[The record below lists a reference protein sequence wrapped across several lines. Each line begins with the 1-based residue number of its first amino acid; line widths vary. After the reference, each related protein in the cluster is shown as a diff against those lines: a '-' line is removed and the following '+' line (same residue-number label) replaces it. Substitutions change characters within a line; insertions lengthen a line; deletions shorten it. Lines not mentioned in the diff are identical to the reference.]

1 MKYEEIC
8 SLILNEMDNLIYI
21 SDMDKFELIYMN
33 ETAKEKF
40 NIDKKE
46 IYQGQKCYKVLQGLD
61 SPCPFCTNN
70 LINEESFY
78 TWETYNPLLK
88 EYFIVRDKIIDV
100 DGKKARLEI
109 ATDITQKESEKRKL
123 EYELYKEET
132 IVKCI
137 QTLSSDG
144 NTKEAI
150 NKLLEIVCGFYE
162 GNRAYIFEI
171 DYENKVFSNSY
182 EYCTKDVTKE
192 IDNLQKLPIS
202 LIDDWITQFNNEGE
216 FYISALDKKYDK
228 SSPAYKILSDQGIE
242 SLIAAPLIKDGQIT
256 GFLGVDDPKKNI
268 NDLTL
273 IKTLTY
279 FIMNDIDKGKLL
291 QTLNKMSYYDALTN
305 LGNRNHYINVIEHF
319 NENPPENIG
328 IVYIDVNGLKLVND
342 NYGHDYGD
350 VLLKQ
355 TAELLKKVYD
365 KHVFRVGGDEFV
377 ALCPNTEKHE
387 FDKTVAKLR
396 KLLKNE
402 EEINISIGAVWDE
415 GTNELEKLIKNADNL
430 MYLEKQSYYKS
441 NLVKEHNYRSEVSK
455 KLIREIADNKF
466 TILLQPQIETSTG
479 RISGAE
485 ALVRKIDDDGSLIT
499 PDKFISSY
507 EAKNI
512 IRHVDLFVLES
523 VCKILDKWRSEK
535 RPFIAISINI
545 SRVTV
550 MEYKIIDKI
559 CSICDHYDIPH
570 SLINIEVTES
580 ISKMSD
586 AVLFEKIKRFR
597 KEGFTISLDDFGS
610 DYSNLSILTKIEFDN
625 LKIDKSIIDNINS
638 NPNARIIIEHVID
651 MCKHIEKTKTV
662 AEGVETKEQ
671 FDMLENYKCDYIQGY
686 YFSKPLTVEE
696 FENKYMN

>member
-1 MKYEEIC
+1 MEYDEIC
-8 SLILNEMDNLIYI
+8 SLIINEMDNLIYI
-21 SDMDKFELIYMN
+21 SDVDKYELIYMN
-33 ETAKEKF
+33 KTARESF
-40 NIDKKE
+40 NIDEKE
-46 IYQGQKCYKVLQGLD
+46 DYRGKKCYKVLRGLD
-61 SPCPFCTNN
+61 SPCEFCTNK
-70 LINEESFY
+70 LINEDSFY
-78 TWETYNPLLK
+78 TWESFNPLLG
-88 EYFIVRDKIIDV
+88 EYFIVRDKVVNI

-132 IVKCI
+132 IVNCAR
-137 QTLSSDG
+137 TLSGDR
-144 NTKEAI
+144 NIQAAI
-150 NKLLEIVCGFYE
+150 DKLLEIVCGFYN
-162 GNRAYIFEI
+162 GSRAYIFEI
-171 DYENKVFSNSY
+171 DYENKVFSNTY
-182 EYCTKDVTKE
+182 EYCTKNVTEE
-192 IDNLQKLPIS
+192 IDNLQNLPIT
-202 LIDDWITQFNNEGE
+202 LIDDWLYQFNKEGE
-216 FYISALDKKYDK
+216 FYISALGEKYDK
-228 SSPAYKILSDQGIE
+228 NSPAYKILSSQGID

-279 FIMNDIDKGKLL
+279 FIMNDVDKEKLL
-291 QTLNKMSYYDALTN
+291 NTLNKMSYYDALTD
-305 LGNRNHYINVIEHF
+305 LGNRNHYINVVEHF

-328 IVYIDVNGLKLVND
+328 TVYIDVNGLKLIND
-342 NYGHDYGD
+342 SYGHDYGD
-350 VLLKQ
+350 ILLKQ

-365 KHVFRVGGDEFV
+365 KHIFRVGGDEFV
-377 ALCPNTEKHE
+377 ALCPNIEKHE
-387 FDKTVAKLR
+387 FEKSVSRLR
-396 KLLKNE
+396 HLLKKE
-402 EEINISIGAVWDE
+402 EEINISIGAVWDK
-415 GTNELEKLIKNADNL
+415 GKTELEKLIKNADNL

-455 KLIREIADNKF
+455 KLIREIANNKF
-466 TILLQPQIETSTG
+466 TVLLQPQIETSTG
-479 RISGAE
+479 NISGAE
-485 ALVRKIDDDGSLIT
+485 ALVRKIDDDGNLIT

-523 VCKILDKWRSEK
+523 VCKILDKWRSENK
-535 RPFIAISINI
+535 PLIAISINL

-550 MEYKIIDKI
+550 MEYNIIDKI
-559 CSICDHYDIPH
+559 CAICDHYDIPH
-570 SLINIEVTES
+570 NFINIEVTES

-586 AVLFEKIKRFR
+586 AVLFEIIERLR

-625 LKIDKSIIDNINS
+625 LKIDKSIIDNINN

-671 FDMLENYKCDYIQGY
+671 FDMLENYKCDFIQGY
-686 YFSKPLTVEE
+686 YFSKPITVEE
-696 FENKYMN
+696 FENKYLD